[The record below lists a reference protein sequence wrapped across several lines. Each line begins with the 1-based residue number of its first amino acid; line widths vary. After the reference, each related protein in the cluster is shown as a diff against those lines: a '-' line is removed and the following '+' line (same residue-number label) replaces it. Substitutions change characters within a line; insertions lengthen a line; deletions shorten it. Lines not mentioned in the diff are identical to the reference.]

1 MDDGGPTYLQLDAEA
16 MVKAQKKDAVCAGGS
31 KHHKSP
37 KKHTLCEETE
47 DPLYITIPVSEPPT
61 PPPRDQEFK
70 FSRRVPHALSVNS
83 TLPRPNR
90 LSVIDERDES
100 LKSPCGSTT
109 PSHKQRTTQSM
120 RSPRRPEPHTLEP
133 PRPALGRQHS
143 RGDIHIAEVVSTVK
157 SKVSEYR
164 GYPRFLPQ

>member
-61 PPPRDQEFK
+61 PPPGTRNLNFLAEF
-70 FSRRVPHALSVNS
+70 P
-83 TLPRPNR
+83 T
-90 LSVIDERDES
+90 
-100 LKSPCGSTT
+100 
-109 PSHKQRTTQSM
+109 
-120 RSPRRPEPHTLEP
+120 
-133 PRPALGRQHS
+133 
-143 RGDIHIAEVVSTVK
+143 
-157 SKVSEYR
+157 
-164 GYPRFLPQ
+164 RFL